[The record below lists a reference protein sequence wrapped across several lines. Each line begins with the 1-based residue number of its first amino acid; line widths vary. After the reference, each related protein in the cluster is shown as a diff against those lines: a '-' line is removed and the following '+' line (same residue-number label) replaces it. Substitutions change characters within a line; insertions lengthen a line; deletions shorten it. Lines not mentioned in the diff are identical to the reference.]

1 MHSGFTNHF
10 IIIFVIIIIK
20 IKKLVKVVFYG
31 EDVYI
36 DNALIFWMIHARLE
50 YCFFFFFFFL
60 IFTSLKFY
68 FV

>member
-36 DNALIFWMIHARLE
+36 DNALIF
-50 YCFFFFFFFL
+50 
-60 IFTSLKFY
+60 
-68 FV
+68 